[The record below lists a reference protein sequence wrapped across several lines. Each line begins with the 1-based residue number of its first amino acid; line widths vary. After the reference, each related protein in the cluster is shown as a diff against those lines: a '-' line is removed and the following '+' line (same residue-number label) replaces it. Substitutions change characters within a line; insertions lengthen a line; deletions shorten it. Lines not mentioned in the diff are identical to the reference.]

1 MVSILTLASRSR
13 HARLKL
19 LDYYLQRA
27 VTSRRLRRAAT
38 RATIA
43 VLHRLH
49 GSPARATL
57 PDPLQQAPHAAAT
70 PPALQALR
78 ERGIAP
84 LGRLL
89 PPAHCA
95 EVRAWLRH
103 RDLVAARGDG
113 RTFRLDSAPPGVGIG
128 DVPLGIVVDCPHIM
142 ALANH
147 PTMLRLARDY
157 LGYTPIITLIGLRW
171 SFAGAAADGM
181 VQAFHRDSEP
191 GCIKMLVYLT
201 DVDALSGPHSFVAG
215 SHRDRMPL
223 RLRRYEDDEV
233 ARTHGAAEVVTG
245 AAGTAFAIDSKG
257 IYKGTPPARGAR
269 LLLVVQYSLLPCLLY
284 DYTPLPYRGGG
295 VFDRYV
301 NRLVIEQR

>member
-1 MVSILTLASRSR
+1 MYSILTPASRSR

-19 LDYYLQRA
+19 LGYYLQRA
-27 VTSRRLRRAAT
+27 VTSRTLRRAAT
-38 RATIA
+38 RATVA
-43 VLHRLH
+43 LLGRLH
-49 GSPARATL
+49 GEAGMPA
-57 PDPLQQAPHAAAT
+57 PAPVPA
-70 PPALQALR
+70 PPPGAGADAALQALR
-78 ERGIAP
+78 EHGIAP

-89 PPAHCA
+89 SAAHCA
-95 EVRAWLRH
+95 EVRAWLRG

-113 RTFRLDSAPPGVGIG
+113 RTFRFDSVPAGVGIG
-128 DVPLGIVVDCPHIM
+128 DVPLASVVNCPHIM
-142 ALANH
+142 GLANH
-147 PTMLRLARDY
+147 PGMLRLARDY
-157 LGYTPIITLIGLRW
+157 LGYAPTITLIGLRW

-233 ARTHGAAEVVTG
+233 ARVYGAAEVVTG
-245 AAGTAFAIDSKG
+245 AAGTAFAIDNKG
-257 IYKGTPPARGAR
+257 IHKGTPPAHGAR

-284 DYTPLPYRGGG
+284 EYVPVAYHGKDR
-295 VFDRYV
+295 FDRYV
-301 NRLVIEQR
+301 NRLIVDQR